1 MSEAGRSAGDE
12 SRRLV
17 ALADAL
23 DERAA
28 IARAEAERWMIGHRT
43 ERQVA
48 GTLAPL
54 TACGY
59 TFLHDR
65 GWPGAKRGSRAQ
77 IDHVLVGPGGVFVV
91 DTKGWRDVTVAGG
104 RIFRGQADVTDDLS
118 GLADVGV
125 GTETAL
131 VELGLA
137 PGEVH
142 VVVVLAGS
150 AMDPVA
156 LSSVGG
162 LVVVGERRASAYING
177 FGRRM
182 TDRQQNTVLGAVM
195 AHFPV
200 LGDEPVPLD
209 LSVPDPVLDEPALL
223 TIEEVAD
230 TFLAGMLAA
239 PIEEWMAF
247 LHPDQ
252 ARLVRRSFSGPA
264 RIRGAAGTGKTVVGL
279 HRAAYLA
286 RGTTGRIIVTTFVK
300 SLPAVLGTLLERL
313 APETVDRV
321 EFTGVHAFAMRVL
334 RERGQR
340 VTSNFAD
347 AGQAFNFAWSTVGR
361 RGPLFAID
369 SNSRYWNDEI
379 SKVIKGRGLTNFEQ
393 YADLP
398 RSGRRRP
405 LRVEQ
410 RRAVWELFVAYEQ
423 RLREKG
429 VIDFDDVILRAE
441 ASLRET
447 PLEGVEHV
455 IIDEAQDLSCAMIR
469 MLHAIVG
476 DRPDGLTLIGDG
488 QQTIYPGGYAL
499 AEAGIS
505 IAGRGVVLST
515 NYRNT
520 REIAAFAALVVQ
532 GDEVID
538 LEGDQGRAD
547 DALEIV
553 RTGPEPRQHAFASTA
568 EHDVALV
575 AEALALV
582 RAGCDPGDL
591 GVLTL
596 TRRDA
601 EECARALR
609 AAGFETLELDEYR
622 GVTSSA
628 IKVGTIKR
636 AKGLEFKQVLL
647 ARVGGNLLAPAADE
661 LDEGALERR
670 EIERRELYVG
680 MTRARDGLWVGLTPS
695 CTVGDRHSNGLGKQ
709 SGRGF

>member
-1 MSEAGRSAGDE
+1 MSEAGRSAGVE
-12 SRRLV
+12 AARLI
-17 ALADAL
+17 ALANAH

-28 IARAEAERWMIGHRT
+28 IARAEAERWLVGHRT

-65 GWPGAKRGSRAQ
+65 GWPGARRGSRAQ

-91 DTKGWRDVTVAGG
+91 DTKGWRDITVAGG
-104 RIFRGQADVTDDLS
+104 RVYQRQDDVTERLE
-118 GLADVGV
+118 GIADVGV
-125 GTETAL
+125 STEAAL

-137 PGEVH
+137 PGEVR

-150 AMDPVA
+150 AMDPVPLA
-156 LSSVGG
+156 SLGG

-177 FGRRM
+177 FGRRL
-182 TDRQQNTVLGAVM
+182 TERQQNAVLGAVM
-195 AHFPV
+195 QHFPV

-209 LSVPDPVLDEPALL
+209 LSVPEPMVDEPVLL
-223 TIEEVAD
+223 TVDEVAD

-252 ARLVRRSFSGPA
+252 AKLVRRSFSGPA

-286 RGTTGRIIVTTFVK
+286 RASTGRIVVTTFVK
-300 SLPAVLGTLLERL
+300 TLPAVLGTLLQRL
-313 APETVDRV
+313 APETVERV

-340 VTSNFAD
+340 VTLDLGKAT
-347 AGQAFNFAWSTVGR
+347 QAFNYVWATTGK
-361 RGPLFAID
+361 RGPLGTID
-369 SNSRYWNDEI
+369 PNSRYWADEI
-379 SKVIKGRGLTNFEQ
+379 AKVIKGRGLTTFEQ

-398 RSGRRRP
+398 RAGRRRR

-410 RRAVWELFVAYEQ
+410 RRAVWDFYLAYEAA
-423 RLREKG
+423 LRERG
-429 VIDFDDVILRAE
+429 LLDFEDVILRAE

-447 PLEGVEHV
+447 PMTGVDHV
-455 IIDEAQDLSCAMIR
+455 IIDEAQDLSCAMLR

-488 QQTIYPGGYAL
+488 QQTIYPGGYSL

-505 IAGRGVVLST
+505 VAGRGVVLST

-520 REIAAFAALVVQ
+520 REIASFAAAIVEGDEFVDLEGGPGRADAALDVPRTGPSPELASFESLAAHDAALVSH
-532 GDEVID
+532 
-538 LEGDQGRAD
+538 
-547 DALEIV
+547 V
-553 RTGPEPRQHAFASTA
+553 RT
-568 EHDVALV
+568 LV
-575 AEALALV
+575 ASGV
-582 RAGCDPGDL
+582 DPGDI
-591 GVLTL
+591 GVLTA
-596 TRRDA
+596 TNRDA
-601 EECARALR
+601 LAMLAELR
-609 AAGFETLELDEYR
+609 AAGLDTIELESCAGAPAPLM
-622 GVTSSA
+622 
-628 IKVGTIKR
+628 KVGTIKR

-647 ARVGGNLLAPAADE
+647 ARVDGSLLSPAAAD

-680 MTRARDGLWVGLTPS
+680 MTRARDGLWVGVRRMDELR
-695 CTVGDRHSNGLGKQ
+695 V
-709 SGRGF
+709 

>member
-1 MSEAGRSAGDE
+1 MSEAGRSAGVE
-12 SRRLV
+12 ARRLV
-17 ALADAL
+17 ALANAY

-28 IARAEAERWMIGHRT
+28 LARAEAERWMIGHKT

-54 TACGY
+54 SACGY

-91 DTKGWRDVTVAGG
+91 DTKGWKDVTVAGG
-104 RIFRGQADVTDDLS
+104 RIFRGQADVTDDLA

-125 GTETAL
+125 STEAAL

-137 PGEVH
+137 PGEVR

-150 AMDPVA
+150 AMDPVPLA
-156 LSSVGG
+156 SLGG
-162 LVVVGERRASAYING
+162 LVVVGERRASAFING
-177 FGRRM
+177 FGRRL
-182 TDRQQNTVLGAVM
+182 TDRQLGVVLGAVNT
-195 AHFPV
+195 HFPV

-209 LSVPDPVLDEPALL
+209 LSVPEPVLAEPALL
-223 TIEEVAD
+223 TVDEVAD

-247 LHPDQ
+247 LHPEQ
-252 ARLVRRSFSGPA
+252 AKLVRRSFSGPA

-286 RGTTGRIIVTTFVK
+286 RGTTGRVIVTTFVK
-300 SLPAVLGTLLERL
+300 TLPAVLGTLLHRL

-321 EFTGVHAFAMRVL
+321 EFTGVHSFAMRVL

-340 VTSNFAD
+340 VSLDLGEAT
-347 AGQAFNFAWSTVGR
+347 QAFNFAWGTVGR
-361 RGPLFAID
+361 RGPLYAID
-369 SNSRYWNDEI
+369 QNHRYWRDEI
-379 SKVIKGRGLTNFEQ
+379 AAVIKGRGLTTFEQ

-405 LRVEQ
+405 LRAEQ
-410 RRAVWELFVAYEQ
+410 RRAVWELYLAYEAA
-423 RLREKG
+423 LRERG
-429 VIDFDDVILRAE
+429 LLDFEDIIMRAE
-441 ASLRET
+441 ASLRDT
-447 PLEGVEHV
+447 PMTGVDHV
-455 IIDEAQDLSCAMIR
+455 IIDEAQDLSCAMLR
-469 MLHAIVG
+469 MLYAIVG

-488 QQTIYPGGYAL
+488 QQTIYPGGYSL

-505 IAGRGVVLST
+505 VAGRGVVLST

-520 REIAAFAALVVQ
+520 REIAQFAATIVEGDEFVDLEGGPGRADAALDVPRTGPSPELASFESLASHDAALVS
-532 GDEVID
+532 
-538 LEGDQGRAD
+538 R
-547 DALEIV
+547 V
-553 RTGPEPRQHAFASTA
+553 RT
-568 EHDVALV
+568 LV
-575 AEALALV
+575 ASDV
-582 RAGCDPGDL
+582 DPGDI
-591 GVLTL
+591 GVLTA
-596 TRRDA
+596 TNRDA
-601 EECARALR
+601 LAMITALR
-609 AAGFETLELDEYR
+609 AAGFDVIELESYAGAPAPL
-622 GVTSSA
+622 V
-628 IKVGTIKR
+628 KVGTIKR

-647 ARVGGNLLAPAADE
+647 ARVDGSLLSPAADG

-680 MTRARDGLWVGLTPS
+680 MTRARDGLWVGS
-695 CTVGDRHSNGLGKQ
+695 GAFDRI
-709 SGRGF
+709 

>member
-1 MSEAGRSAGDE
+1 MGEAGASAGVE
-12 SRRLV
+12 ARRQI
-17 ALADAL
+17 ALADAY
-23 DERAA
+23 EQRAA
-28 IARAEAERWMIGHRT
+28 EARAAAERWMIAHRT

-77 IDHVLVGPGGVFVV
+77 IDHVIVGPGGVFIV
-91 DTKGWRDVTVAGG
+91 DTKSWRDVTVAGG
-104 RIFRGQADVTDDLS
+104 RVFQGQDDVTERFEA
-118 GLADVGV
+118 LADVGV
-125 GTETAL
+125 GTEAVL
-131 VELGLA
+131 AELGLA

-156 LSSVGG
+156 LASLGG
-162 LVVVGERRASAYING
+162 LVVVGERRASAFING
-177 FGRRM
+177 FGGRL
-182 TDRQQNTVLGAVM
+182 TERQLAMVLGAVNT
-195 AHFPV
+195 HFPV

-223 TIEEVAD
+223 TVDEVAE

-252 ARLVRRSFSGPA
+252 ARLVRRSFSGPS

-286 RGTTGRIIVTTFVK
+286 RASTGRVVVTTFVK
-300 SLPAVLGTLLERL
+300 TLPAVLGTLLERL
-313 APETVDRV
+313 APDVVDRV
-321 EFTGVHAFAMRVL
+321 EFTGVHKFATGVL

-340 VTSNFAD
+340 VDLDLGGVT
-347 AGQAFNFAWSTVGR
+347 QAFNYAWGTVGR
-361 RGPLFAID
+361 RGPLHELD
-369 SNSRYWNDEI
+369 PSSRYWRDEI
-379 SKVIKGRGLTNFEQ
+379 ATVIKGRGLTTFEQ

-398 RSGRRRP
+398 RAGRRRP

-410 RRAVWELFVAYEQ
+410 RRAVWQLHLAYEQ
-423 RLREKG
+423 ALRERG
-429 VIDFDDVILRAE
+429 LVDFQDVILRAE
-441 ASLRET
+441 ASLREH
-447 PLEGVEHV
+447 PMEGVDHV
-455 IIDEAQDLSCAMIR
+455 IIDEAQDLSCAMLR

-488 QQTIYPGGYAL
+488 QQTIYPGGYSL

-505 IAGRGVVLST
+505 VAGRGVVLST

-520 REIAAFAALVVQ
+520 REIAQFAATIVEGDEFVDLEGGPGRADAALDVPRTGPSPELASFESLAAHDAALVSH
-532 GDEVID
+532 
-538 LEGDQGRAD
+538 
-547 DALEIV
+547 V
-553 RTGPEPRQHAFASTA
+553 RT
-568 EHDVALV
+568 LV
-575 AEALALV
+575 ASGV
-582 RAGCDPGDL
+582 DPGDI
-591 GVLTL
+591 GVLTA
-596 TRRDA
+596 TNRDA
-601 EECARALR
+601 LAMITALR
-609 AAGFETLELDEYR
+609 AAGFDAIELESYAGAPAPL
-622 GVTSSA
+622 V
-628 IKVGTIKR
+628 KVGTIKR

-647 ARVGGNLLAPAADE
+647 ARVDGSLLSPAAPG

-680 MTRARDGLWVGLTPS
+680 MTRARDGLWVGLMTPEERS
-695 CTVGDRHSNGLGKQ
+695 
-709 SGRGF
+709 

>member
-1 MSEAGRSAGDE
+1 M
-12 SRRLV
+12 
-17 ALADAL
+17 ALADAY

-28 IARAEAERWMIGHRT
+28 LARAEAERWMIGHRT

-65 GWPGAKRGSRAQ
+65 GWPGARRGSRSQ
-77 IDHVLVGPGGVFVV
+77 IDHVLVGPGGVFIV
-91 DTKGWRDVTVAGG
+91 DTKSWRDVTVAGG

-125 GTETAL
+125 GTEGAL

-137 PGEVH
+137 PGEVR

-150 AMDPVA
+150 AMDPVPLA
-156 LSSVGG
+156 SLGG
-162 LVVVGERRASAYING
+162 LVVVGERRASAFING
-177 FGRRM
+177 FGRRL
-182 TDRQQNTVLGAVM
+182 TERQQNAVLGAVM
-195 AHFPV
+195 QHFPV

-209 LSVPDPVLDEPALL
+209 LSVPEPMLDEPALL
-223 TIEEVAD
+223 TVDEVAE

-286 RGTTGRIIVTTFVK
+286 RASTGRVVVTTFVK
-300 SLPAVLGTLLERL
+300 TLPAVLGSLLHRL
-313 APETVDRV
+313 APDVVERV
-321 EFTGVHAFAMRVL
+321 EFTGVHSFAVRVL

-340 VTSNFAD
+340 VSLDLAAAN
-347 AGQAFNFAWSTVGR
+347 QAFNYAWNRAGKD
-361 RGPLFAID
+361 GPLGALD
-369 SNSRYWNDEI
+369 PNSRYWRDEI
-379 SKVIKGRGLTNFEQ
+379 AKVIKGRGLTTFEQ

-398 RSGRRRP
+398 RAGRRRP
-405 LRVEQ
+405 LRLEQ
-410 RRAVWELFVAYEQ
+410 RRAVWQLHLAYEAA
-423 RLREKG
+423 LRERG
-429 VIDFDDVILRAE
+429 LVDFEDLILRAE

-447 PLEGVEHV
+447 PMQGVDHV
-455 IIDEAQDLSCAMIR
+455 IIDEAQDLSCAMLR

-488 QQTIYPGGYAL
+488 QQTIYPGGYSL

-505 IAGRGVVLST
+505 VAGRGVVLAT

-520 REIAAFAALVVQ
+520 REIAAFAAQVVD
-532 GDEVID
+532 GDEFVD
-538 LEGDQGRAD
+538 LEGGPGRAD
-547 DALEIV
+547 AAAEVI
-553 RTGPEPRQHAFASTA
+553 RTGPSPALHSFTSHAL
-568 EHDVALV
+568 HDAALV
-575 AEALALV
+575 SHVRTLVESGVDPGDIGVLTATNRDALALL
-582 RAGCDPGDL
+582 A
-591 GVLTL
+591 
-596 TRRDA
+596 
-601 EECARALR
+601 ALR
-609 AAGFETLELDEYR
+609 AAGFGVIELESYA
-622 GVTSSA
+622 GVA
-628 IKVGTIKR
+628 APLVKVGTIKR

-647 ARVGGNLLAPAADE
+647 ARVDGSLLAPVAEGLDDGAAE
-661 LDEGALERR
+661 AR
-670 EIERRELYVG
+670 EIARRELYVG
-680 MTRARDGLWVGLTPS
+680 MTRARDGLWVGTAAI
-695 CTVGDRHSNGLGKQ
+695 R
-709 SGRGF
+709 REA

>member
-1 MSEAGRSAGDE
+1 MSEAGRSAGVE
-12 SRRLV
+12 AARLI
-17 ALADAL
+17 ALANAH

-65 GWPGAKRGSRAQ
+65 GWPGTKRGSRAQ

-104 RIFRGQADVTDDLS
+104 RIFRGQADVTDDLA

-125 GTETAL
+125 STEAAL

-137 PGEVH
+137 PGEVR

-150 AMDPVA
+150 AMDPVPLA
-156 LSSVGG
+156 SLGG

-177 FGRRM
+177 FGRRL
-182 TDRQQNTVLGAVM
+182 TERQQNAVLGAVM
-195 AHFPV
+195 QHFPV

-209 LSVPDPVLDEPALL
+209 LSVPEPMVDEPALL
-223 TIEEVAD
+223 TVDEVAD

-252 ARLVRRSFSGPA
+252 AKLVRRSFSGPA

-286 RGTTGRIIVTTFVK
+286 RASTGRIVVTTFVK
-300 SLPAVLGTLLERL
+300 TLPAVLGTLLQRL
-313 APETVDRV
+313 APETVERV

-340 VTSNFAD
+340 VTLDFSEAT
-347 AGQAFNFAWSTVGR
+347 QAFNFAWARSAAAGRFSRSTRTRAIARRDRLCHQGPRPHDVR
-361 RGPLFAID
+361 AIRRPAARGPPSPAP
-369 SNSRYWNDEI
+369 
-379 SKVIKGRGLTNFEQ
+379 GRAAARGVG
-393 YADLP
+393 ALP
-398 RSGRRRP
+398 R
-405 LRVEQ
+405 LRGGPA
-410 RRAVWELFVAYEQ
+410 RA
-423 RLREKG
+423 RLL
-429 VIDFDDVILRAE
+429 DFEDVILRAE

-447 PLEGVEHV
+447 PMTGVDHV
-455 IIDEAQDLSCAMIR
+455 IIDEAQDLSCAMLR

-488 QQTIYPGGYAL
+488 QQTIYPGGYSL

-505 IAGRGVVLST
+505 VAGRGVVLST

-520 REIAAFAALVVQ
+520 PRDRPLRCHHRR
-532 GDEVID
+532 
-538 LEGDQGRAD
+538 GRR
-547 DALEIV
+547 V
-553 RTGPEPRQHAFASTA
+553 RRPRGW
-568 EHDVALV
+568 
-575 AEALALV
+575 
-582 RAGCDPGDL
+582 AGAGGC
-591 GVLTL
+591 
-596 TRRDA
+596 
-601 EECARALR
+601 CARCSPHGPVA
-609 AAGFETLELDEYR
+609 
-622 GVTSSA
+622 
-628 IKVGTIKR
+628 
-636 AKGLEFKQVLL
+636 
-647 ARVGGNLLAPAADE
+647 
-661 LDEGALERR
+661 
-670 EIERRELYVG
+670 
-680 MTRARDGLWVGLTPS
+680 RARIVLV
-695 CTVGDRHSNGLGKQ
+695 CR
-709 SGRGF
+709 RA

>member
-17 ALADAL
+17 ALADAF
-23 DERAA
+23 DARAA
-28 IARAEAERWMIGHRT
+28 EARAAAERWMIAHRT

-54 TACGY
+54 TACGF

-104 RIFRGQADVTDDLS
+104 RIFRGQADVTDDLA

-125 GTETAL
+125 STEGAL

-150 AMDPVA
+150 AMDPVPLA
-156 LSSVGG
+156 SLGG
-162 LVVVGERRASAYING
+162 LVAVGERRASAFING
-177 FGRRM
+177 FGRRL
-182 TDRQQNTVLGAVM
+182 TERQQNAVLGAVM
-195 AHFPV
+195 QHFPV

-223 TIEEVAD
+223 TVDEVAE

-252 ARLVRRSFSGPA
+252 AKLVRRSFSGPA

-286 RGTTGRIIVTTFVK
+286 RASTGRIVVTTFVK

-313 APETVDRV
+313 APDTVERV
-321 EFTGVHAFAMRVL
+321 EFTGVHAFAMRL
-334 RERGQR
+334 LSERGVR
-340 VTSNFAD
+340 VPRGSFED
-347 AGQAFNFAWSTVGR
+347 ANQAFNQAWGAVGR
-361 RGPLFAID
+361 LGVLGTLDP
-369 SNSRYWNDEI
+369 NPRYWRDEI
-379 SKVIKGRGLTNFEQ
+379 SKVIKGRGLTQFEQ

-398 RSGRRRP
+398 RAGRRRP
-405 LRVEQ
+405 LRLEH
-410 RRAVWELFVAYEQ
+410 RRAVWQLFGVYEHG
-423 RLREKG
+423 LRTRG

-441 ASLRET
+441 ASLREM
-447 PLEGVEHV
+447 PMDGVDHV

-469 MLHAIVG
+469 MLHALVG

-488 QQTIYPGGYAL
+488 QQTIYPGGYSL

-505 IAGRGVVLST
+505 VAGRGVVLAT

-520 REIAAFAALVVQ
+520 REIAAFALSIVE
-532 GDEVID
+532 GDEVVD
-538 LEGDQGRAD
+538 LEGGPGRAD
-547 DALEIV
+547 AALEII
-553 RTGPEPRQHAFASTA
+553 RTGPAPRQHKFGSLA
-568 EHDVALV
+568 EHDAALI
-575 AEALALV
+575 AEARALV

-591 GVLTL
+591 AVLTL

-609 AAGFETLELDEYR
+609 TAGFETLELDEYR
-622 GVTSSA
+622 GVTSTA

-647 ARVGGNLLAPAADE
+647 VRVDGALLAPAAAD

-680 MTRARDGLWVGLTPS
+680 MTRARDGLWVGVQHL
-695 CTVGDRHSNGLGKQ
+695 
-709 SGRGF
+709 